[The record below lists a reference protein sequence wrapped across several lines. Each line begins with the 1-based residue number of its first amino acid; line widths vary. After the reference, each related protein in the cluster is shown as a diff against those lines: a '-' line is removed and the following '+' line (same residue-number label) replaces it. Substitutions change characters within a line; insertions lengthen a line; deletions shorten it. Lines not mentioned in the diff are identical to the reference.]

1 MNKITMTIFER
12 AYQSYLCGAD
22 VYTYRFESK
31 SPLMTKKYSEAIKY
45 LEDNELVIIKFMSS
59 DKVRLSL
66 TEKGIDYGNSISV

>member
-12 AYQSYLCGAD
+12 AYQSYLCGGD

-66 TEKGIDYGNSISV
+66 TEKGIDYGNSMSV